1 VTALA
6 ADAGS
11 TGATPG
17 ATAPEDRGGLTIADR
32 VVERVAGYAATQV
45 DGAAAAPRRL
55 LGISV
60 GEARPDAEA
69 AVRATVDGHVATVAA
84 TVAVVW
90 PQSVRRV
97 TEALRARIREDVQR
111 VTAVEVAHVDI
122 DVVQFATTTAPAR
135 RVR

>member
-1 VTALA
+1 MTALA

-55 LGISV
+55 LAWWRRSRSRRSP
-60 GEARPDAEA
+60 A
-69 AVRATVDGHVATVAA
+69 H
-84 TVAVVW
+84 
-90 PQSVRRV
+90 RRV
-97 TEALRARIREDVQR
+97 V
-111 VTAVEVAHVDI
+111 
-122 DVVQFATTTAPAR
+122 
-135 RVR
+135 